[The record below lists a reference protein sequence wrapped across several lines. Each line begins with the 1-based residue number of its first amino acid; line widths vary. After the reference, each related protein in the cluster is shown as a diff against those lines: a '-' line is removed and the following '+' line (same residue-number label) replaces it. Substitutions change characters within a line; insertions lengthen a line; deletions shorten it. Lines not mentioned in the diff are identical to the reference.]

1 MNMCTVFFKIGS
13 ISIYGYGVMMALGLI
28 SAVSLGCYRAKF
40 YNIDPDV
47 FFNGAFWGI
56 VFGLLGAK
64 LMYYI
69 VEIKEVIANPR
80 ILLDVGS
87 GFVVYG
93 GLITGILTPYFYFTK
108 VKKGS
113 TLDKLDLAM
122 PSISIGQFFGRM
134 GCLMAGCC
142 YGKALHTHAWY
153 GMTFPVNSSAPAG
166 IELYPTQLMSAI
178 GNLLLCVFLIVIT
191 DHVRFRGQVVSL
203 YMMIYSAGRFL
214 IEYLRDDPRGS
225 VGIFSTSQFI
235 AIIMFTGGLILWFVF
250 KKIGLPPLRK
260 VPKNKSA
267 QESVP
272 EQGESEGVSA

>member
-1 MNMCTVFFKIGS
+1 MIMCTVFFKIGS

-64 LMYYI
+64 VMYWI
-69 VEIKEVIANPR
+69 VEIREVIADPR
-80 ILLDVGS
+80 IILDVGS

-93 GLITGILTPYFYFTK
+93 GLITGIITPYFYFTK

-142 YGKALHTHAWY
+142 YGRALDSHAWY
-153 GMTFPVNSSAPAG
+153 GMTFPVESSAPAG

-178 GNLLLCVFLIVIT
+178 GNLLLCIFLIIMT
-191 DHVRFRGQVVSL
+191 ERVRFRGQVISL
-203 YMMIYSAGRFL
+203 YMICYSVGRFL
-214 IEYLRDDPRGS
+214 IEYLRDDPRGT

-235 AIIMFTGGLILWFVF
+235 SIIMFTGGVILWFVF
-250 KKIGLPPLRK
+250 KKIGLPPLRR
-260 VPKNKSA
+260 VPKEEHSEEAIPKEETQAA
-267 QESVP
+267 Q
-272 EQGESEGVSA
+272 

>member
-1 MNMCTVFFKIGS
+1 
-13 ISIYGYGVMMALGLI
+13 
-28 SAVSLGCYRAKF
+28 
-40 YNIDPDV
+40 
-47 FFNGAFWGI
+47 
-56 VFGLLGAK
+56 
-64 LMYYI
+64 MYWI
-69 VEIKEVIANPR
+69 VEIREVIANPR

-142 YGKALHTHAWY
+142 YGKALDSHAWY
-153 GMTFPVNSSAPAG
+153 GMVFPAESAAPHG

-178 GNLLLCVFLIVIT
+178 GNLLLCGFLIFMT
-191 DHVRFRGQVVSL
+191 DRVRYRGQVVSL
-203 YMMIYSAGRFL
+203 YMICYSVGRFL
-214 IEYLRDDPRGS
+214 IEYLRNDPRGT

-235 AIIMFTGGLILWFVF
+235 SLIMFAGGVILWFVF
-250 KKIGLPPLRK
+250 KKVGLPPLRR
-260 VPKNKSA
+260 VRRETSA
-267 QESVP
+267 E
-272 EQGESEGVSA
+272 EAEKIEINADEA

>member
-1 MNMCTVFFKIGS
+1 
-13 ISIYGYGVMMALGLI
+13 MMALGLI
-28 SAVSLGCYRAKF
+28 SSVSLGCYRAKF
-40 YNIDPDV
+40 YKIDPDI

-69 VEIKEVIANPR
+69 VEIKEVIANLR

-142 YGKALHTHAWY
+142 YGRALESHAWY
-153 GMTFPVNSSAPAG
+153 GMTFPLDSSAPAG

-178 GNLLLCVFLIVIT
+178 GNLLLCVFLIIMTNRVK
-191 DHVRFRGQVVSL
+191 FRGQVISL
-203 YMMIYSAGRFL
+203 YMICYSVGRFL
-214 IEYLRDDPRGS
+214 IEYLRDDPRGT

-235 AIIMFTGGLILWFVF
+235 SIIMFTGGIILWFVF
-250 KKIGLPPLRK
+250 KKVGLPPLRR
-260 VPKNKSA
+260 VPKGELSEDA
-267 QESVP
+267 APGEEQTDSV
-272 EQGESEGVSA
+272 SEGDAVEV